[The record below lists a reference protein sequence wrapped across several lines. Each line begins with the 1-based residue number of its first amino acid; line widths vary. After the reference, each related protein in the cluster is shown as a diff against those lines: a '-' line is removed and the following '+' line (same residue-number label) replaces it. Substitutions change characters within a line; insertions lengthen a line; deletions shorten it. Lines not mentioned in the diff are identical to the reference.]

1 MILDLA
7 HQESVYR
14 VISIYGPEPEKR
26 RTLVLMNYL
35 AHLHLGGHRPAQLL
49 GSLYGDFVKGPLPGR
64 FPAEL
69 EAAIQLH
76 RSIDAF
82 TDNHPLI
89 KASIARFPAQRRRYA
104 GIMLDVFFD
113 HCLARDWHRYADLPL
128 EVFTRKVYG
137 VLAAEPQLPERLALI
152 APRMA
157 AQDWLGSYREFG
169 VLEQVLGGI
178 SRRLSRPEGLAGGMQ
193 ELQALYQPLSA
204 DFAEFYPQLQ
214 DFAQAA
220 LAGRETTSLG

>member
-1 MILDLA
+1 
-7 HQESVYR
+7 
-14 VISIYGPEPEKR
+14 
-26 RTLVLMNYL
+26 MNYL

-82 TDNHPLI
+82 TDNHPFI

-113 HCLARDWHRYADLPL
+113 HCLARDWHHYADLPL

>member
-1 MILDLA
+1 
-7 HQESVYR
+7 
-14 VISIYGPEPEKR
+14 
-26 RTLVLMNYL
+26 MNYL

-69 EAAIQLH
+69 EAAIRLH

-89 KASIARFPAQRRRYA
+89 KASMARFPAQRRRYA

-113 HCLARDWHRYADLPL
+113 HCLARDWSRYADMPL
-128 EVFTRKVYG
+128 EAFTRQVYG
-137 VLAAEPQLPERLALI
+137 ALAAEPQLPERLALI

-157 AQDWLGSYREFG
+157 AQDWLGSYQDFN
-169 VLEQVLGGI
+169 VLEQVLSGI
-178 SRRLSRPEGLAGGMQ
+178 SRRLSRPEALAGGMR
-193 ELQALYQPLSA
+193 ELQVLYQPLSA
-204 DFAEFYPQLQ
+204 DFDAFYPQLQ
-214 DFAQAA
+214 AFAQAA
-220 LAGRETTSLG
+220 LAGREIPSLG